1 MDAPL
6 WIETHQPTV
15 ESLPQQEVRD
25 GLSRAV
31 DEPMNLILAGPQ
43 GAGKTAAVRALAA
56 RTHEDPDTDLIEINV
71 DDVFSRTKTEIKNDP
86 RFAPFLTGRSR
97 LSKREMI
104 NHVLKESA
112 GYAPVTGTYKTILLD
127 NAESIREDFQ
137 QALRRIMEQHHRTTQ
152 FVITTR
158 QPATLIGPLRSR
170 CFTIPV
176 RAPTHDEIVAVLT
189 EILEA
194 ESVEHDDDGVEY
206 IAGYASGD
214 LRRAVLGAQTTFE
227 EHGEVTMTAAYEALG
242 EVLLTD
248 TVEEMLSDA
257 EDDEFTDARNALD
270 DLLIEDGYSGT
281 EVLSDILSVARSRY
295 TGKKRAEIHRLAGEI
310 DVELTEGT
318 NDRLHLARLLAE
330 LGRDG

>member
-6 WIETHQPTV
+6 WIESHQPTV
-15 ESLPQQEVRD
+15 DELPQQEVRD

-31 DEPMNLILAGPQ
+31 DEPMNLILTGPQ
-43 GAGKTAAVRALAA
+43 GTGKTAAVRALAA
-56 RTHEDPDTDLIEINV
+56 ETHEDPDNDLIEINV

-137 QALRRIMEQHHRTTQ
+137 QALRRIMERHHRTTQ

-158 QPATLIGPLRSR
+158 QPATLIEPLRSR
-170 CFTIPV
+170 CFTVPV
-176 RAPTHDEIVAVLT
+176 RAPTHDEIVTVLSGLLRT
-189 EILEA
+189 EG
-194 ESVEHDDDGVEY
+194 VEYEDDGVEY
-206 IAGYASGD
+206 IAGYAGGD
-214 LRRAVLGAQTTFE
+214 LRRAILGAQTAFE

-242 EVLLTD
+242 EVLRTD
-248 TVEEMLSDA
+248 SVEEMLTAA
-257 EDDEFTDARNALD
+257 EDGEFTDARNTLD

-295 TGKKRAEIHRLAGEI
+295 SGRKLAAIHRLAGEV
-310 DVELTEGT
+310 DVKLTEGT
-318 NDRLHLARLLAE
+318 NDRLHLGRLLAE
-330 LGRDG
+330 LGR

>member
-6 WIETHQPTV
+6 WIETHQPTI
-15 ESLPQQEVRD
+15 ESLPQQQVRD
-25 GLSRAV
+25 ELSRVV
-31 DEPMNLILAGPQ
+31 DEPMNLILAGPK

-56 RTHEDPDTDLIEINV
+56 ETHEDPANDLIEINV

-170 CFTIPV
+170 CFTVPV
-176 RAPTHDEIVAVLT
+176 RAPTHDEIVTVLDKM
-189 EILEA
+189 LDA
-194 ESVEHDDDGVEY
+194 EGVEYDGDGVEY
-206 IAGYASGD
+206 VAGYASGD
-214 LRRAVLGAQTTFE
+214 LRRAILGAQTTFE

-248 TVEEMLSDA
+248 TVEEMLSAA
-257 EDDEFTDARNALD
+257 EDGQFTDARNALD

-281 EVLSDILSVARSRY
+281 EVLSDVLSVARSRY
-295 TGKKRAEIHRLAGEI
+295 SGQKRAEIHRLAGEV
-310 DVELTEGT
+310 DAELTEGT

-330 LGRDG
+330 LGRNG

>member
-6 WIETHQPTV
+6 WIETHRPTI

-25 GLSRAV
+25 ELSRAV
-31 DEPMNLILAGPQ
+31 DEPMNLILTGPQ

-56 RTHEDPDTDLIEINV
+56 ETHEDPDNDLIEINV

-112 GYAPVTGTYKTILLD
+112 GYAPVTGSYKTILLD
-127 NAESIREDFQ
+127 NAESMREDFQ
-137 QALRRIMEQHHRTTQ
+137 QALRRNMERHHRTTQ
-152 FVITTR
+152 FVLTTR
-158 QPATLIGPLRSR
+158 QPTTLIGPLRSR
-170 CFTIPV
+170 CFTISV
-176 RAPTHDEIVAVLT
+176 RAPAHDEIVTVLS

-194 ESVEHDDDGVEY
+194 EEVEYEDDGVEY

-214 LRRAVLGAQTTFE
+214 LRRAILGAQTTFE
-227 EHGEVTMTAAYEALG
+227 EHGEVTMTAAYETLG

-248 TVEEMLSDA
+248 TVEEMLSAA
-257 EDDEFTDARNALD
+257 EDGDFTDARNTLD
-270 DLLIEDGYSGT
+270 DLLIEDGYSGN
-281 EVLSDILSVARSRY
+281 EVLSDVLSVARSRY
-295 TGKKRAEIHRLAGEI
+295 SGQKRAEIHRLAGEV
-310 DVELTEGT
+310 DAELTEGT

-330 LGRDG
+330 LGRGG